1 VTLPP
6 TLKAK
11 CLEYTKQGNA
21 RLWRNAQLCF
31 WRARVEHAFSHAQLG
46 RFDLLKVFNGKDF
59 SVLLCAFL
67 VAESVLNIEMMSK
80 HGTKGRYNSDP
91 VGDKDYQCSLV
102 AQQDRYPQTPTKKRA
117 RPGVPTTI
125 TDATQPTLDAF
136 VVVASL

>member
-1 VTLPP
+1 
-6 TLKAK
+6 
-11 CLEYTKQGNA
+11 
-21 RLWRNAQLCF
+21 
-31 WRARVEHAFSHAQLG
+31 
-46 RFDLLKVFNGKDF
+46 
-59 SVLLCAFL
+59 
-67 VAESVLNIEMMSK
+67 MMSK